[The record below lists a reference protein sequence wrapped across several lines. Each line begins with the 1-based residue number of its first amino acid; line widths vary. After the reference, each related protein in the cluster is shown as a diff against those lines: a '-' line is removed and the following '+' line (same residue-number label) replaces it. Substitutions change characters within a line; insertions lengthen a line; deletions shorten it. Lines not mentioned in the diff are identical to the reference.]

1 MERYFCY
8 TCGKS
13 LASLTE
19 AHECN
24 PLSREEII
32 QAAKDFGAQAALNL
46 LGRSATSEGHPPRV
60 WHDIQKIGDAAIHF
74 GVSCEEW
81 GGVMSFSFEEEN
93 DYTEEYLSLSEHQ
106 ALRAADLLEIKNW
119 KLNYDHCP
127 QLKDAALMELS
138 QECEARK
145 LDSAEISELTRK
157 GESLCNQNGTLL
169 IEIHAERERNA
180 RLTAALEKIA
190 APLPDNE
197 VPDLQDQDEEASLKW
212 AAAARKRRE
221 LAKEALAEAGKHDEP
236 HPRGYCDKCG
246 LPLRRMEDFPLLCTC
261 MLGDSDRIV
270 RLRAALRLIAV
281 FEPWKVENYPG
292 CGSSEY
298 SMSSYKSHIAE
309 AALVKDER

>member
-60 WHDIQKIGDAAIHF
+60 YANEDINEGLDF
-74 GVSCEEW
+74 FEW
-81 GGVMSFSFEEEN
+81 DLNDTGGPK
-93 DYTEEYLSLSEHQ
+93 YLSLSEHQ
-106 ALRAADLLEIKNW
+106 ALRAADLLELEHAAAMLLKQTETIE
-119 KLNYDHCP
+119 
-127 QLKDAALMELS
+127 QLRHELKMGHGCAELLS
-138 QECEARK
+138 QEREARK
-145 LDSAEISELTRK
+145 GDSAEISELTRK